1 MSDAQAYDDQSLPW
15 LEAVENEEGPRAISA
30 RKMLVALLLVLLAGA
45 IVAGTM
51 FWLGRQNPAVSGAPE
66 LIRAEP
72 GPYKVKP
79 TDPGGLDVAGDSE
92 TAYSTSAGEDPDS
105 ELDVRKLP
113 EEVGLP
119 AAEPATTAHAE
130 KPKKIPPNEVKEPA
144 PNEPAAAA
152 AAPSG
157 PTIQLGAYASTVKA
171 DTAWK
176 LLSGRFPE
184 VASLRKAVVTAT
196 VGGKSIYRLRASGSS
211 DQTRAACAALRAAG
225 ESCMPWALKF
235 LLGFEGN
242 VGGVQQEAL
251 PAIGNYLNFSTRF
264 LFGFG
269 VAFLTPVL
277 LMVLERAGIVT
288 REQLAKS
295 RRYAIVISAAVSA
308 VLTPPDVVSMLLL
321 LVPLYG
327 LYEFAILAIRLTHW
341 RAAKRAQ
348 ATASNAE
355 GKNVGPNTPPGGGR
369 VGESGPISSD
379 SESGGAKGHY
389 PEG

>member
-51 FWLGRQNPAVSGAPE
+51 FWLGRQNPAVTGPPE

-72 GPYKVKP
+72 GPYKIKP
-79 TDPGGLDVAGDSE
+79 ADPGGLDVAGDSE

-105 ELDVRKLP
+105 ALDVRKLP

-119 AAEPATTAHAE
+119 AAEPAAAAPAE

-144 PNEPAAAA
+144 PNEAAAP

-184 VASLRKAVVTAT
+184 VAALRRAVMTAN

-225 ESCMPWALKF
+225 ESCM
-235 LLGFEGN
+235 
-242 VGGVQQEAL
+242 
-251 PAIGNYLNFSTRF
+251 
-264 LFGFG
+264 
-269 VAFLTPVL
+269 
-277 LMVLERAGIVT
+277 
-288 REQLAKS
+288 
-295 RRYAIVISAAVSA
+295 
-308 VLTPPDVVSMLLL
+308 VV
-321 LVPLYG
+321 
-327 LYEFAILAIRLTHW
+327 
-341 RAAKRAQ
+341 
-348 ATASNAE
+348 N
-355 GKNVGPNTPPGGGR
+355 
-369 VGESGPISSD
+369 
-379 SESGGAKGHY
+379 
-389 PEG
+389 